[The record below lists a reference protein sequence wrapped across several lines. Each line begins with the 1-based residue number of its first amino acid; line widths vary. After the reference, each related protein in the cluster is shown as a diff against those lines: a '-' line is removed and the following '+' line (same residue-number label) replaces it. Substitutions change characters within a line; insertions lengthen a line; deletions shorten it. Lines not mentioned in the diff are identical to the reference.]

1 MGAAA
6 VHPTDQILQSY
17 GLGKLDDASA
27 ESINR
32 HLENCSA
39 CQSRVAE
46 MSSDSFLGR
55 LRGAQGLPE
64 EPATGWAHSQ
74 VSQTDHGPSVVIAPP
89 PAETMPPG
97 LADHPDYEVIKEL
110 GRGGMG
116 VVYLAHNRLMGRNEV
131 LKVMSRHIMERPG
144 LLARFQAEIRAV
156 ARLQHPNIVTAYS
169 AFRLGESILFAM
181 EYVEGLDLAKMVKT
195 KGPLPV
201 AHASYFV
208 SQAAQGMQHAHE
220 QGMVH
225 RDIKPGNLMLS
236 HKGSRAFLKVLDFGL
251 AKATKEA
258 PPVDGGLTNPGQAL
272 GTPDYMAPE
281 QIRDA
286 QKADIRADIYSLG
299 CTLYYLLSGGPPFR
313 AENLWDLY
321 QAHHSMDAKLLN
333 FVRPDVPSEL
343 AALVAKMM
351 AKEPERRF
359 QTPSE
364 VAQALAPFFKKA
376 SPIVRVLNPE
386 ISQAGQ
392 SLWTPESP
400 ATGLAPTQPAT
411 SRAPAPPRPEKKRA
425 ATVEP
430 ENRWESLIEFKETQP
445 LKDPAPAI
453 RKTVIQKPRWLWP
466 AAAAGLLLMGLIVAW
481 ATVVLR
487 VNTPHGTIVLEGAP
501 EDAVVEIDGARVTVT
516 PTVGEPFVFEAS
528 VGKHGLVV
536 RRGDQELLVQSVTI
550 EAGKPFIH
558 RLTARLEAP
567 VVQGSEKT
575 ESPATSPPAAEATPP
590 TQNHTRFTILAGK
603 WKQTGDELVQL
614 DASQWASA
622 LTFGDDQWTD
632 YDFSVDAMRAGGK
645 GSFSL
650 FFRSTILGNEL
661 EYRLTGDEK
670 QTCHALAREQ
680 GVTRALKNYDFRLQ
694 DRAWYTARVHLRG
707 GHIVC
712 SIYDSHNATE
722 TRVFDFVVDRHPR
735 GRVGLQTFGSAFR
748 FKNIKVTSPDGK
760 VLWAGLPAVASATPL
775 EVSRAI
781 EVKELAPSSTAAP
794 TKTQQASEK
803 SELTTTTRNVEVSTA
818 QRNSVARKGATKT
831 VTDAFQPG
839 TIWTGNRVM
848 FIEGTKKP
856 TEASVTLTVR
866 ERNGRAFKARYV
878 VGDSIREING
888 TIKDGQI
895 GWFAHDVTVVKGDRG
910 LNNAGMIKGGQITVT
925 FSGVGANGA
934 KRRSGT
940 VKLRLTK

>member
-1 MGAAA
+1 MGADA
-6 VHPTDQILQSY
+6 VHPTDEILQSY
-17 GLGKLDDASA
+17 GLGMLDDVSS
-27 ESINR
+27 ESVRR
-32 HLENCSA
+32 HLENCA
-39 CQSRVAE
+39 GCQSWVAE
-46 MSSDSFLGR
+46 MSPDSFLGR
-55 LRGAQGLPE
+55 LRGAQGQPE
-64 EPATGWAHSQ
+64 KSATSWAQSP
-74 VSQTDHGPSVVIAPP
+74 VSQTDRGPSVVIAPP
-89 PAETMPPG
+89 TAETMPPG

-181 EYVEGLDLAKMVKT
+181 EYVEGLDLSKMVKT

-236 HKGSRAFLKVLDFGL
+236 HKGSRAFIKVLDFGL

-333 FVRPDVPSEL
+333 FIRPDVPSEL

-364 VAQALAPFFKKA
+364 VARALAPFFKKA
-376 SPIVRVLNPE
+376 SPIARVLNPE
-386 ISQAGQ
+386 ISQVSQLA
-392 SLWTPESP
+392 WTPESP
-400 ATGLAPTQPAT
+400 AVGFVPTEPAT
-411 SRAPAPPRPEKKRA
+411 RQASAPPRPEKKKA
-425 ATVEP
+425 AMVEP
-430 ENRWESLIEFKETQP
+430 ENRWDSLIEFKETEP
-445 LKDPAPAI
+445 LKEPAPAAL
-453 RKTVIQKPRWLWP
+453 TTGTQMPRWLWP
-466 AAAAGLLLMGLIVAW
+466 AVAAGLLLMGLIVAW
-481 ATVVLR
+481 AVVVLR
-487 VNTPHGTIVLEGAP
+487 VNTPHGTIVLEGVP
-501 EDAVVEIDGARVTVT
+501 EDAVVEIDGASVTVT

-536 RRGDQELLVQSVTI
+536 RRGDLELLVQSVTI

-575 ESPATSPPAAEATPP
+575 ESPATSPAAAEATPP
-590 TQNHTRFTILAGK
+590 PQNHTRFTILAGK
-603 WKQTGDELVQL
+603 WNQTGDELVQL
-614 DASQWASA
+614 DASQWSSA

-650 FFRSTILGNEL
+650 FFRSTFWGNEL

-680 GVTRALKNYDFRLQ
+680 GVTRALKNYDFRIQ
-694 DRAWYTARVHLRG
+694 DRAWYTARVHVRG
-707 GHIVC
+707 GHIFC

-722 TRVFDFVVDRHPR
+722 TRVFDFVDEHHPR

-760 VLWAGLPAVASATPL
+760 VLWEGLPAVASATPL

-781 EVKELAPSSTAAP
+781 ETKELAPSSPVAT
-794 TKTQQASEK
+794 TKTQENSEK
-803 SELTTTTRNVEVSTA
+803 PELTTAARNVGRSNA
-818 QRNSVARKGATKT
+818 QKKVVAHKT
-831 VTDAFQPG
+831 SKNKVTDSFQPG
-839 TIWTGNRVM
+839 TIWTGKHVV
-848 FIEGTKKP
+848 FTEGTKKAN
-856 TEASVTLTVR
+856 EVAARLTVR
-866 ERNGRAFKARYV
+866 ERIGEAFRARYE
-878 VGDSIREING
+878 VGDRIREING

-895 GWFAHDVTVVKGDRG
+895 GWYALDATPVKGGRG
-910 LNNAGMIKGGQITVT
+910 LNNLGMIRGGQITVT
-925 FSGVGANGA
+925 FSGINGG
-934 KRRSGT
+934 KRISGT
-940 VKLRLTK
+940 VNMHLAK